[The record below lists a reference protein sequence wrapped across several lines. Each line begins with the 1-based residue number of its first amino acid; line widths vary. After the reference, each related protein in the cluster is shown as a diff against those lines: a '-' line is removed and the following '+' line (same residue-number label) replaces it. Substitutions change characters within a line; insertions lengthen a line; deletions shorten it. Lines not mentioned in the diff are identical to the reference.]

1 MPNSG
6 NKDPTIIPNIL
17 AAAFFLMP
25 KIATNNK
32 TKNNN
37 AKTVAPIHV
46 EDSKMSLKLNV
57 YL

>member
-37 AKTVAPIHV
+37 AKTAAAIHAA
-46 EDSKMSLKLNV
+46 DSKMSLKVNT